1 MMDSLLKGNQAALA
15 QGETLLQRLS
25 DDAYRSSLKPVFNS
39 SIGAHIRHNLD
50 HYGCFLE
57 GLALGRID
65 YAARRRSPCFETERL
80 VAVAELKRI
89 RQEFETIVSPHAPL
103 LVRIDNDAGAAYSG
117 SSLVRELEFLISHT
131 IHHYAIVAI
140 MCRLQGIAVD
150 DDFGVAPSTLRYRAE
165 METPCAP

>member
-1 MMDSLLKGNQAALA
+1 MMDTLVKSNQAALA
-15 QGETLLQRLS
+15 QGESLLVRLS
-25 DDAYRSSLKPVFNS
+25 DEAYRSSLKPVFNS

-50 HYGCFLE
+50 HYACFLE

-65 YAARRRSPCFETERL
+65 YAARRRSPRFETGRL
-80 VAVAELKRI
+80 DAVAELQRI
-89 RQEFETIVSPHAPL
+89 RGQFETLGAPPAQL
-103 LVRIDNDAGAAYSG
+103 LVRIDNDAGPALSP
-117 SSLVRELEFLISHT
+117 SSLVRELEFLMSHT

-140 MCRLQGIAVD
+140 ICRLQGIDVD